1 MCRGIEHSTMPHVHS
16 PHHAT
21 RVAQLGLDVPTSA
34 INIIFWGWDKDGS
47 GSLSMKELAQVLNN
61 SSVLKPLSEVDFDEG
76 PGALPVHEQLKRVLA
91 VNAVKIISLF
101 NNWDEDGSGFI
112 SFDEF
117 ETGLRAVTNAKRV
130 MNT

>member
-1 MCRGIEHSTMPHVHS
+1 
-16 PHHAT
+16 
-21 RVAQLGLDVPTSA
+21 
-34 INIIFWGWDKDGS
+34 
-47 GSLSMKELAQVLNN
+47 MKELAQVLNN

-91 VNAVKIISLF
+91 VNAVKIITLF